1 MNKSKLDEIFNAYFN
16 GKLDFSEMLTLNI
29 TNNINTISVGSRQVV
44 KCSSNLKRIH
54 SFLNLFI
61 FDLLEIQTDCVFSY
75 RKNVNVV
82 DAIRPHSNNKFILK
96 TDIKNFFPSITR
108 MSIYECINR
117 QIEALPF
124 SDLCDY
130 LDKICDLVT
139 YNGHLPMGFSTS
151 PQISNAVFNL
161 IDIEIKSFCIKNNLT
176 YTRYADD
183 ILISS
188 NSYLDK
194 EEYID
199 KLTKILSFDDHQCFT
214 INTEKTKL
222 IKKGKNTD
230 IMGVKIQPD
239 GTLTISKKLKN
250 EVETKLYLFSKNQ
263 DDFVKFSKQDKNQSK
278 AKLTGQLNY
287 INTIDPDY
295 IVKLKSKYGNS
306 LVELFFRKAI

>member
-54 SFLNLFI
+54 SFFNLFI

-108 MSIYECINR
+108 MSIYECISR

-124 SDLCDY
+124 SDLSDY

-139 YNGHLPMGFSTS
+139 YNGRLPMGFSTS

-188 NSYLDK
+188 NNYLDK
-194 EEYID
+194 DEYID